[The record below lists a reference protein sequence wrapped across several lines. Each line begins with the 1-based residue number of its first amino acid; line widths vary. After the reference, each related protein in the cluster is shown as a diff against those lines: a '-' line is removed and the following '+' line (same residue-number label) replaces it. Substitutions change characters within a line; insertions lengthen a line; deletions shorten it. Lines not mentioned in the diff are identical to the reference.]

1 MQTSRSGRVRYPP
14 LAFWMCETKVHD
26 RLGGAIAIER
36 PGGTRHPPAHPIP
49 PQPAAP
55 APTRTHSRPPQ
66 SQTKAQTQSVS
77 QAHSKSHAKPD
88 AEPQPLGTHSQ
99 SEVQSESQ
107 AQSHAP
113 GPETGCTNAKP
124 PSGKPR
130 QRLPVQHS
138 RRQPAGSA
146 QPAVSVPQDPPSPP
160 FPYPILAGRSAKAKA
175 PAAAPSSAQQASQV
189 ADSPGKV
196 QPQRLAAARQESASG
211 TKKAQAGKTTNA
223 ALVQAGA
230 AEASGVSKSKAAA
243 LAAGGGTAAAEAA
256 GGKPAGPVG
265 TAKLKRC
272 GTCKTCMRPL
282 SKQGCLVLRAVRE
295 QAPAAG
301 DAAAAS
307 PLKPAGP
314 AQPGKAAK
322 GSQSTAAGNP
332 KKQAVQSSLRGKATG
347 SQAAA
352 SGRKST
358 QLDAETGS
366 PGTQPNSK
374 ESGEGKASRSA
385 VAAPPSKGGMSGS
398 SDRQLKGRKSAG
410 IDKAGEVLSG
420 PSGSIHSALTQAV
433 ELASDAEQQQGD
445 EQQQEAAEVLDSLKN
460 SPVAPSPSHPVA
472 PGVSAVACE
481 PGSDQAMQSEQS
493 LAGSPEQAAAKQKKR
508 GRPRKERQPGEE
520 SDKLPA
526 GPKRGRGRPRKT
538 PAPTAEPT
546 EEALAEG
553 TGLQLGGS
561 SEQAQVPSEA
571 VEAVGAQ
578 QQSDG
583 QGRPAAAQAEK
594 PVSSKAPPT
603 KVYCAIA

>member
-1 MQTSRSGRVRYPP
+1 M
-14 LAFWMCETKVHD
+14 
-26 RLGGAIAIER
+26 
-36 PGGTRHPPAHPIP
+36 
-49 PQPAAP
+49 
-55 APTRTHSRPPQ
+55 
-66 SQTKAQTQSVS
+66 S
-77 QAHSKSHAKPD
+77 QAQSKSHAKPD
-88 AEPQPLGTHSQ
+88 AEPEPVGTESQ

-107 AQSHAP
+107 AQLHAP

-124 PSGKPR
+124 PSGKAR

-211 TKKAQAGKTTNA
+211 TKRAQAGKTTNA
-223 ALVQAGA
+223 AWVQAGA

-243 LAAGGGTAAAEAA
+243 LAPGGGTAAAEAA
-256 GGKPAGPVG
+256 GGKPTGAVG
-265 TAKLKRC
+265 AAKLKRC

-307 PLKPAGP
+307 PIKPAGP

-332 KKQAVQSSLRGKATG
+332 KQAVQSSLKGKATG
-347 SQAAA
+347 SQAVAA
-352 SGRKST
+352 GRKST
-358 QLDAETGS
+358 QHSAETGS

-374 ESGEGKASRSA
+374 KSGEGKASMSA

-398 SDRQLKGRKSAG
+398 SDRQLKGRKAVG
-410 IDKAGEVLSG
+410 VDKAGEVLSG

-460 SPVAPSPSHPVA
+460 SPVAPSPSQPAA
-472 PGVSAVACE
+472 PGPAAAAPGLSAAAPGPTAAAPGLSAAACE
-481 PGSDQAMQSEQS
+481 PGSDQGMQSEQS
-493 LAGSPEQAAAKQKKR
+493 LAGSPEQVAVKQKKR
-508 GRPRKERQPGEE
+508 GRPRKERQPGKEGDE
-520 SDKLPA
+520 VPT

-538 PAPTAEPT
+538 PASAAEPT
-546 EEALAEG
+546 EEPLTQG
-553 TGLQLGGS
+553 TGLQPGGS
-561 SEQAQVPSEA
+561 GEQARVPSEA
-571 VEAVGAQ
+571 VDLNAPAVCAQ
-578 QQSDG
+578 QRNG
-583 QGRPAAAQAEK
+583 GEGRPAAAQAEK
-594 PVSSKAPPT
+594 PVSSTAPAT
-603 KVYCAIA
+603 KVYCAIARL